1 MGTWL
6 TPNASLDQ
14 TNGDFVSVSVMMGP
28 GTTGCCVHRGGLAVF
43 PSIYTDVPQS
53 VPHTLA
59 LLRVLRFLARLH
71 GLIKGNLQEHILQIF
86 LTVLKKTEIEVKSR
100 LCNGVSRGLRESH

>member
-14 TNGDFVSVSVMMGP
+14 TDGAFVSVNVMMSP
-28 GTTGCCVHRGGLAVF
+28 GTTGCSVPCGGLAMF
-43 PSIYTDVPQS
+43 LSIYTDVPQS

-59 LLRVLRFLARLH
+59 LPRVLQFLACLH

-86 LTVLKKTEIEVKSR
+86 STVLKKTQIEVKSQ
-100 LCNGVSRGLRESH
+100 LCNGVPRGLRE